1 MQFLFPDD
9 VVEDIKGGDVGGD
22 RGRGKLKSLSDWT
35 AEDFAVNRRIIDA
48 KIAAAYANGTHSDRI
63 ERYCYRCGLM
73 KPGSS
78 YAHNVQFPRITYC
91 RECAA
96 AMGDEIAQRAI
107 AAEKIGEDA
116 AAPTEAA
123 TPLPDGV
130 TRVEDIGL
138 PT

>member
-48 KIAAAYANGTHSDRI
+48 KIAAAYANGTHS
-63 ERYCYRCGLM
+63 
-73 KPGSS
+73 
-78 YAHNVQFPRITYC
+78 
-91 RECAA
+91 ECAA